1 MSKKTKMI
9 QMNDLQA
16 GKMLEDLAKEDIRSF
31 GSETAYLIRKEWF
44 ARFGVIDTEDNT
56 PSVDQKQ
63 PVPKA
68 Q

>member
-44 ARFGVIDTEDNT
+44 ARFGVTDVENT
-56 PSVDQKQ
+56 PSANGEKQ
-63 PVPKA
+63 PAPKA